1 LLHAGDLFGS
11 IFRLEELF
19 LMISNTKAITAS
31 SYLSMFFLGVSMSL
45 VGAAAQSIGL
55 TPYQI
60 GLFLAAQNVG
70 FTISVV
76 ASGAWADTYSKPRI
90 LLAGS
95 VLLALAFFTFYISE
109 NFWINL
115 VIMFFIGAGAA
126 TYEGVTDAM
135 LLEIHTQRQSLHIN
149 VNHFFVTFGSIMIAV
164 YLTYLELNWRN
175 SLVQSGVI
183 VLLLALFFAFTRLKN
198 QQKQAEP
205 YIQRLKILTRDR
217 VAVILFVAA
226 VLAVGVETGTI
237 GILSTFLADM
247 RGFSAFTANGGLII
261 FLMGMA
267 IGRLLVGFLSRN
279 EQLVQITIGLFG
291 LGFVVYLVLFLI
303 DFGALTYIAVFV
315 AGLALSAL
323 LPLMLTIAGLLYP
336 EIAGTVL
343 GALKVAI
350 PVGGMVLPFLMAIVA
365 GQFSLQVAL
374 MIFPVAFLLGFGLL
388 LSSMQL
394 FQTVGKPVSTS

>member
-1 LLHAGDLFGS
+1 
-11 IFRLEELF
+11 
-19 LMISNTKAITAS
+19 
-31 SYLSMFFLGVSMSL
+31 
-45 VGAAAQSIGL
+45 
-55 TPYQI
+55 
-60 GLFLAAQNVG
+60 
-70 FTISVV
+70 
-76 ASGAWADTYSKPRI
+76 
-90 LLAGS
+90 
-95 VLLALAFFTFYISE
+95 
-109 NFWINL
+109 
-115 VIMFFIGAGAA
+115 
-126 TYEGVTDAM
+126 
-135 LLEIHTQRQSLHIN
+135 
-149 VNHFFVTFGSIMIAV
+149 MIAV

-183 VLLLALFFAFTRLKN
+183 VLLLALFFAFTRLQN
-198 QQKQAEP
+198 RQKQAEP

-217 VAVILFVAA
+217 VVVVLFVAA
-226 VLAVGVETGTI
+226 VLVVGVETGTI
-237 GILSTFLADM
+237 GILTTFLAEM

-303 DFGALTYIAVFV
+303 NFGALTYIAVFV

-350 PVGGMVLPFLMAIVA
+350 PVGGMILPFLMSMIAS
-365 GQFSLQVAL
+365 QFSLQAAL
-374 MIFPVAFLLGFGLL
+374 LLYPLAFLLGFGLL
-388 LSSMQL
+388 LASVRLFRVASEPVTSS
-394 FQTVGKPVSTS
+394 